1 MSRLPPFVRKNANA
15 RLATA
20 TAATPATVA
29 PDCSS
34 NSGCSSSSPPDAGFT
49 TAPAVATV
57 AGVAVAAAVDRFSER
72 WRDLFEERAA
82 VREFDGGMTRAVA
95 ETAALLDLAQIW
107 QCENP
112 LPPNDG
118 RACAHCGKPGPCTP
132 VLARQGHAWLH
143 RQCWQP
149 MSEARQQEAMAA
161 VQAFLR
167 AAP

>member
-49 TAPAVATV
+49 AAPAVA
-57 AGVAVAAAVDRFSER
+57 AEAAA
-72 WRDLFEERAA
+72 L
-82 VREFDGGMTRAVA
+82 G
-95 ETAALLDLAQIW
+95 DLAQIW

-112 LPPNDG
+112 LAANDAA
-118 RACAHCGKPGPCTP
+118 ACAHCGRQGADTP

-143 RQCWQP
+143 KACWGP
-149 MSEARQQEAMAA
+149 MNEARHRDALMA
-161 VQAFLR
+161 VQAFLG